1 MSTID
6 FQLDQHSGTPLY
18 RQISDQVRQF
28 IAAERVKPGDHLPA
42 VRQLAR
48 SLGVNQNTV
57 IRAYTELEQEKVVVA
72 RRGGGTIV
80 VKDRNDAA
88 FIAARQ
94 RHLSEIVSEDIVKV
108 LSLGYSPEELEA
120 AFYLHLSRWREERK
134 GILEVPKDITRIKK
148 KAGIIRIVGS
158 HDLALNILVD
168 MMKHRSPETEIEVT
182 HAGSLGGLIAL
193 QEDRAHL
200 AGIHLL
206 DEETGEYNY
215 PFVKRILPGREVAIV
230 HLAYRIQGL
239 MYLRGNPKNIK
250 GIIDL
255 KRPEVTFVNRQKGAG
270 TRVLLDIQIRHL
282 GIHPQEIKGY
292 DREMDTHL
300 EVGMAI
306 SHGEADVTLGI
317 EAAARSCNL
326 DFLPLFRERY
336 DLVMPR
342 DNYRSKLFA
351 PFLSTI
357 ISDEFRE
364 VVSKAGGY
372 DTSQTGTV
380 TFL

>member
-1 MSTID
+1 MNMID
-6 FQLDQHSGTPLY
+6 FQLDQHSDTPLY

-28 IAAERVKPGDHLPA
+28 IATERVKPGDHLPA

-57 IRAYTELEQEKVVVA
+57 IRAYTELEQDKVIVA

-80 VKDRNDAA
+80 VKNKDDAS
-88 FIAARQ
+88 FVAARQ
-94 RHLSEIVSEDIVKV
+94 RHLSEIVSDDIIKG

-120 AFYLHLSRWREERK
+120 AFYLHLARWREERK
-134 GILEVPKDITRIKK
+134 TLQEVPKDIRVVKKTRTIK
-148 KAGIIRIVGS
+148 IVGS
-158 HDLALNILVD
+158 HDMALNILVD
-168 MMKHRSPETEIEVT
+168 MMKHRSPETEIDIT

-239 MYLRGNPKNIK
+239 MYSRGNPKNIK
-250 GIIDL
+250 GIRDL

-270 TRVLLDIQIRHL
+270 TRVLLDIQIRQL

-300 EVGMAI
+300 AVGTAI
-306 SHGEADVTLGI
+306 SRGEADVTLGI
-317 EAAARSCNL
+317 EAAARSCAL

-342 DNYRSKLFA
+342 DKYRSKLFA
-351 PFLSTI
+351 PLLSI
-357 ISDEFRE
+357 VISDEFRE
-364 VVSKAGGY
+364 VVNKAGGY
-372 DTSQTGTV
+372 DTSETGTV